1 MNSTVLGL
9 IALAAGVPP
18 PGGAPVGE
26 DGEEE
31 EAPPPRLCALPL
43 PREDLKWRRRSTC
56 VIRSKLRA
64 LAPKF
69 CFYLCLLKTPTS
81 PELDV
86 APVGV
91 AAVAAGATGG
101 VVVAEEVEVATAA
114 EEDAAEICSKPPPPP
129 PSLLLAEDLCREKSE
144 DGRRPRPRLKLLL
157 GVRERGESP
166 R

>member
-1 MNSTVLGL
+1 MEKKKY
-9 IALAAGVPP
+9 AK
-18 PGGAPVGE
+18 
-26 DGEEE
+26 
-31 EAPPPRLCALPL
+31 RL
-43 PREDLKWRRRSTC
+43 
-56 VIRSKLRA
+56 KLRA

-81 PELDV
+81 PEGAV

-91 AAVAAGATGG
+91 VAVAAGATGG

-129 PSLLLAEDLCREKSE
+129 PSLLLAVDLCREKSE